1 MQKVYEEVNLE
12 HGKNFFFFII
22 NVVLQRFIYTV

>member
-12 HGKNFFFFII
+12 HGKNLFFII